1 MEGEAA
7 EVERAEPAAK
17 KSKDDVAALS
27 AWMVE
32 NGWSVLD
39 FERHLVE
46 KRAAQPSRLKSLP
59 LEASQL
65 DVFDLHV
72 PNEVWELLCTVVNRN
87 IVAGRSH
94 CVDSRR
100 RDATIAEMKGWYAIQ
115 IAIENTWGNDTKML
129 EKHLS
134 VVKEKY
140 GAIAGLGG
148 DRFRIITAACV
159 PTADE
164 LKRLAE
170 LLEDAAKKQLE
181 VVRVLAIDE
190 MVIGYAPRKETQLD
204 AEKEGEPIPTVYV
217 PRKPHPNGLECFL
230 ACTYVE
236 NPGNAAQ
243 VPYVCS
249 IVPHLKANDYTSIG
263 AAEKIVRGW
272 PEALGKPHYFA
283 DAAFGNIRLVS
294 ETAGTGSEMTA
305 SVSANHLGVLWRALS
320 CSLPTGCWRAA
331 VNRSQRLVAS
341 VHCGVD
347 GDGHRTYQN
356 VLSTNW
362 TCEVPAP
369 QADQQSQPAPQG
381 EPQALVVRAAA
392 KIIPRYTRDTLKGQK
407 LAELKEICKVHNIR
421 PSGTRKEDVNCWHYG
436 ESRDCSQEALLGR
449 GNEQHFAQ
457 TLVQRCRPA
466 PHGLQGQLQL
476 GRSDRSGMERGR
488 RAPLL
493 QALECKVSALAHA
506 PCCVQL
512 HGALAAK
519 PRTNLATIPHHTRVA
534 NHLLAEKMS
543 TKSITTQSEALK
555 ITRNEKTWHWQHRLQ
570 LQASLGA
577 IFSTL

>member
-148 DRFRIITAACV
+148 DRFRIISAACV

-305 SVSANHLGVLWRALS
+305 PVSANHLGVLWRALS

-407 LAELKEICKVHNIR
+407 LAELKEICKVHIIR
-421 PSGTRKEDVNCWHYG
+421 PSGTRKEDVIAGIMARVEIVHKKLSSVEEMSNILLKHWFKGAGPLHMAYKDNFNWVDLTDRAWNAVEEHHYYKHW
-436 ESRDCSQEALLGR
+436 SAKYLRLLMRLAVYNSMVHSQQNHGQTWLQFR
-449 GNEQHFAQ
+449 T
-457 TLVQRCRPA
+457 TLVSQII
-466 PHGLQGQLQL
+466 
-476 GRSDRSGMERGR
+476 SS
-488 RAPLL
+488 
-493 QALECKVSALAHA
+493 
-506 PCCVQL
+506 
-512 HGALAAK
+512 
-519 PRTNLATIPHHTRVA
+519 
-534 NHLLAEKMS
+534 
-543 TKSITTQSEALK
+543 LK
-555 ITRNEKTWHWQHRLQ
+555 KCPQK
-570 LQASLGA
+570 A
-577 IFSTL
+577 